1 MGKVT
6 DWKSP
11 PVGRLYQ
18 FQFVCGIGS
27 EQDDLLDGTKSLEGV
42 SEFRVSGLDGRHQ
55 YGPKAGVEG
64 EWSILKKR
72 TLQF

>member
-6 DWKSP
+6 DWKSQ
-11 PVGRLYQ
+11 PVDRLFHLWGE

-27 EQDDLLDGTKSLEGV
+27 EQDDLADGTKSLEGV
-42 SEFRVSGLDGRHQ
+42 SESRVSGLDERHQ

-64 EWSILKKR
+64 E
-72 TLQF
+72 